1 MAGKCLHGLACANVP
16 YLGRG
21 VARSRDKEV
30 GVRRQRDTAN
40 TVSTAPTHAVGP
52 PHHIARMVVEFHGA
66 RALLNIPE
74 HARHVAGRGDDLP
87 VVYEAAAAQIARV
100 CAELASDLGL
110 AAGCEGVDGADVVE
124 AAAGDEGAGGR
135 IGDGHDPGGAEGDG
149 VNLVGGVCV
158 PDDEAAV
165 LGGGDEVAG
174 VCRPV
179 ERVDLGEVA
188 LERAAGLEGGA
199 GEGGRVAGHR
209 AHWLSAAPAGGT
221 HGSCRLSAPA
231 PPGSCPSDRQP
242 PAARPRSCPGCLPWG
257 GE

>member
-30 GVRRQRDTAN
+30 GVRRQRDT
-40 TVSTAPTHAVGP
+40 
-52 PHHIARMVVEFHGA
+52 HHIARMVVEFHGA

-149 VNLVGGVCV
+149 VDLVGGVCV

-188 LERAAGLEGGA
+188 LERPAGLEGGA

-209 AHWLSAAPAGGT
+209 A
-221 HGSCRLSAPA
+221 
-231 PPGSCPSDRQP
+231 Q
-242 PAARPRSCPGCLPWG
+242 ARVGCLLPRRSDLVLQTVSLPPRARDLVLDV
-257 GE
+257 